1 MPLFLVIAEKVARA
15 AVRCDPCD
23 ASEEPEADQARQT
36 KIKMR
41 MAAANDRV
49 GQAGIEMGA
58 RINTVP
64 AVAARRRG

>member
-1 MPLFLVIAEKVARA
+1 
-15 AVRCDPCD
+15 
-23 ASEEPEADQARQT
+23 
-36 KIKMR
+36 MR